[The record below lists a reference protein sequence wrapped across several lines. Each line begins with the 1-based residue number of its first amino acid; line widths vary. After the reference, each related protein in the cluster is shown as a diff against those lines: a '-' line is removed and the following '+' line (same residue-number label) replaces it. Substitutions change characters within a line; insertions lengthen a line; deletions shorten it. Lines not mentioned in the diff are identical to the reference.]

1 MDFVLNDE
9 QAELQ
14 SAFRT
19 FCDGRFDIDTIRRL
33 DAEGSSVDPD
43 LWGELAGMG
52 VFGLRVAESEG
63 GVGLS
68 VAEAVLVFEEI
79 GRAIVP
85 GPVLWT
91 HLAAGF
97 VPGAVD
103 GSAVVGGID
112 LGDCAGGPIL
122 LEHPDALDCVLVLD
136 DTGVRLVD
144 GEDLDSAPVAVPLDP
159 LTPIG
164 LVTHLP
170 AGDELGGAEMA
181 RRLRREGA
189 AFVAAMQLGIAESA
203 TDQAVSYAKER
214 EQFGRPIGSFQAVKH
229 ICADMLVRV
238 EVARAAVY
246 AAGVTFDDPTLGNL
260 ERAVDAATVC
270 ATAAAHANTKAN
282 IQVHGGMGYTWEV
295 PAHYYLK
302 RAWVLE
308 TTFGTADQAA
318 DRVACDVGGDTST

>member
-1 MDFVLNDE
+1 MDFVLSVE

-14 SAFRT
+14 SGFRM
-19 FCDGRFDIDTIRRL
+19 FCEDMFGIDTIRRL
-33 DAEGSSVDPD
+33 DAEGSPVDAE
-43 LWGELAGMG
+43 LWRGLADMG
-52 VFGLRVAESEG
+52 VFGLRVPEREE
-63 GVGLS
+63 GVGLAC
-68 VAEAVLVFEEI
+68 AEAVLVFEEI

-91 HLAAGF
+91 HLAAGL
-97 VPGAVD
+97 VPGALD
-103 GSAVVGGID
+103 GSTVVGGID
-112 LGDCAGGPIL
+112 LGDCEGGPML
-122 LEHPDALDCVLVLD
+122 LEHPDSLGCALVLD

-144 GEDLDSAPVAVPLDP
+144 GEDLDPAPVAVPLDP
-159 LTPIG
+159 LTPVG
-164 LVTHLP
+164 LLTHLP
-170 AGDELGGAEMA
+170 EGEELGGPEMA
-181 RRLRREGA
+181 RRLRLEGA
-189 AFVAAMQLGIAESA
+189 VFVAAMQLGIAESA

-246 AAGVTFDDPTLGNL
+246 AAGVTLDDPTVGDL

-318 DRVACDVGGDTST
+318 DRVASDVGGGAST